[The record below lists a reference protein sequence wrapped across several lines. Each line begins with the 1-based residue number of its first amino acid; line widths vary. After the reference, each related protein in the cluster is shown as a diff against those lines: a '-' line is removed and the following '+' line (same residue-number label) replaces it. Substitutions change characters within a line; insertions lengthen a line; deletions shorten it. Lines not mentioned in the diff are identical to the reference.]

1 VKLKG
6 KTGLVTGAGRGIG
19 RAIALALAR
28 AGAEVAVL
36 DIVRESAEAVRRE
49 VEALGVKGLAL
60 AVDLGALREVDGE
73 GEPVTVLAHGL
84 TNNCNELAALTP
96 RPAITRLIC
105 HGVLGPHARGRR
117 QVVGS
122 GRAVASDPDADAA
135 DTAVN
140 THRAPGPGPP

>member
-1 VKLKG
+1 MKLKG

-60 AVDLGALREVDGE
+60 AVDLTKRAEVE
-73 GEPVTVLAHGL
+73 
-84 TNNCNELAALTP
+84 
-96 RPAITRLIC
+96 
-105 HGVLGPHARGRR
+105 
-117 QVVGS
+117 
-122 GRAVASDPDADAA
+122 RAVEEVVEQLKKLSKTVKDKKEIEQVATIAANYDREIGEKIADAMEKVGK
-135 DTAVN
+135 D
-140 THRAPGPGPP
+140 G